1 MLYTLPKAGFTCIGH
16 VANPWYALSIV
27 GADVSPTV
35 GGRGLRRCGQRAVSS
50 GGQTRREKENA
61 THWNGPRAP
70 FRVVVHPVHTPTVF
84 EMHLHRCAT
93 ATSCGGRPLCGD
105 STAFRVRL
113 TVGDGSSHSVVAGVQ
128 VAATNATHGA
138 LHCGVRGAAA
148 AAAAGRRPRYHRQRT
163 HDHDHDAVR
172 LRAAARSCTAAQ
184 PASLSPH
191 TIPYFNKC
199 TKSRTTFFQHACIF
213 LSHASCGR
221 AFMQPRAAAIVGRS

>member
-1 MLYTLPKAGFTCIGH
+1 MASPR
-16 VANPWYALSIV
+16 YALSIV
-27 GADVSPTV
+27 GADVAPTV

-84 EMHLHRCAT
+84 EMHLHQCAT

-148 AAAAGRRPRYHRQRT
+148 AAAGRRPRYHRQRT
-163 HDHDHDAVR
+163 HDHDHDAACGCGR
-172 LRAAARSCTAAQ
+172 QHKQASKAARRRDIISGFL
-184 PASLSPH
+184 P
-191 TIPYFNKC
+191 
-199 TKSRTTFFQHACIF
+199 ACIDF
-213 LSHASCGR
+213 RLSKVNQRG
-221 AFMQPRAAAIVGRS
+221 